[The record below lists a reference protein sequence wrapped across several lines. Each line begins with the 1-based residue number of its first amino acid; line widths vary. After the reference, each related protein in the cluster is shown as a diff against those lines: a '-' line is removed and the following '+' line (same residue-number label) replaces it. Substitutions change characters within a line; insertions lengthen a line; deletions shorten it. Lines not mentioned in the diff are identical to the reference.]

1 MRKNIFN
8 LFTPIVISLVFMLFC
23 PAKVFAHCDTMDGP
37 VVKAAQSA
45 LESDDVN
52 LVLIWVQKKD
62 EAEVKKAFNS
72 TRIVRELNPE
82 AKELADKYFFE
93 TVVRLHRAN
102 EGAPYAGLKPGGS
115 TSSPAIGAAD
125 KAIETGLT
133 EPLVRLLTNT
143 MKNGVLRHF
152 KRVVTKKNYKPDDIE
167 AGREYVKVYVDFMH
181 YVEHV
186 YEAATRSK
194 NENIYDLEEGL
205 LH

>member
-1 MRKNIFN
+1 MRRNIFN
-8 LFTPIVISLVFMLFC
+8 LLALVIMSVVFMLFC
-23 PAKVFAHCDTMDGP
+23 PTKVFAHCDTMDGP

-45 LESDDVN
+45 LETGDVN

-62 EAEVKKAFNS
+62 EAEVRKAFTS
-72 TRIVRELNPE
+72 THTVRDLSPE

-93 TVVRLHRAN
+93 TVVRLHRAS
-102 EGAPYAGLKPGGS
+102 EGAPYAGIKPEGS
-115 TSSPAIGAAD
+115 ANSPAIGATD

-152 KRVVTKKNYKPDDIE
+152 KRVITKKNYKSYDIE
-167 AGREYVKVYVDFMH
+167 AGREYVKAYVDFIH
-181 YVEHV
+181 YAEHV
-186 YEAATRSK
+186 YEAAKGSK
-194 NENIYDLEEGL
+194 NENIHDLEEGL